1 MPNELKPCPCCGK
14 ENQIKVENG
23 WESGKC
29 VLCGFSCSVPTRR
42 ADNENER

>member
-1 MPNELKPCPCCGK
+1 MTDKLKPCPNCGK

-29 VLCGFSCSVPTRR
+29 VLCGFACSVPSKESRQ
-42 ADNENER
+42 